1 MKNFKEYLT
10 ESKKQYDFRIK
21 IAGEFTTEQE
31 DTMKRLLGRFTVDN
45 TLSSVKRTKT
55 PIQAVPLDF
64 PQVKNC
70 EVSIYEVTLDYPTT
84 QYELTE
90 YLSTELGVGKSHL
103 VVRSPHEPTEEYQH
117 QEPKRE
123 GALLNDPDYKE
134 AGSPKFE
141 DYYGDK
147 YNSGFV
153 KELNDNSTTL
163 GRYAILYKKSGSA
176 DADAKGW
183 VWGYINADGG
193 VAETASKKGSSC
205 TSCHSQA
212 DNIDYMLMNKYFP

>member
-1 MKNFKEYLT
+1 MKNFTEYLT

-31 DTMKRLLGRFTVDN
+31 ANMKRLLGRWTVED
-45 TLSSVKRTKT
+45 TLSSVKKSKT
-55 PIQAVPLDF
+55 PIQSVPLDF

-70 EVSIYEVTLDYPTT
+70 EVNIYEVTLDYPTT
-84 QYELTE
+84 QFELTE

-103 VVRSPHEPTEEYQH
+103 VVRSPNEPTEEYQ
-117 QEPKRE
+117 QQAPKRE

-153 KELNDNSTTL
+153 KELND
-163 GRYAILYKKSGSA
+163 ILKLQRKERREEIPTEGAAKFNTDSPEGTGSLL
-176 DADAKGW
+176 KQ
-183 VWGYINADGG
+183 
-193 VAETASKKGSSC
+193 AEDLRK
-205 TSCHSQA
+205 
-212 DNIDYMLMNKYFP
+212 